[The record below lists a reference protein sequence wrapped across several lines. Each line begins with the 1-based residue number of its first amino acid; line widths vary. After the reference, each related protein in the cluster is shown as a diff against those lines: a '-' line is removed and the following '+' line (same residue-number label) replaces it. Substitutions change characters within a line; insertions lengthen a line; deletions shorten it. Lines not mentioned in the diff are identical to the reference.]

1 MAQSLEQEAN
11 KINDKTIIFRNFIN
25 TSSNSAPNKRSQTL
39 YGNILNNSEVLISN
53 IDNSIPA
60 VFSCSSLLSLFNKE
74 TPTSSKINKYDNTI
88 NLNETHEKK
97 SDDDIIIK

>member
-1 MAQSLEQEAN
+1 MIKQLFSEISSIHRAIRHL
-11 KINDKTIIFRNFIN
+11 INEVKLYYILQNYN
-25 TSSNSAPNKRSQTL
+25 TL
-39 YGNILNNSEVLISN
+39 IYGNILNNSEVLISN